1 MNSLLKK
8 DWDMS
13 FNQLNEID
21 EKSFD
26 NLVSLVNLNLRDNQ
40 LVTIPSTIKV
50 LQNIERLDL
59 SNNNLS
65 RYALLIFQTCLSFF
79 MR

>member
-1 MNSLLKK
+1 
-8 DWDMS
+8 MS

>member
-1 MNSLLKK
+1 
-8 DWDMS
+8 MS
-13 FNQLNEID
+13 FNQINEID
-21 EKSFD
+21 EKTFD

-40 LVTIPSTIKV
+40 IATIPSTIKK

-65 RYALLIFQTCLSFF
+65 V
-79 MR
+79 